1 MSNKVLVIT
10 GASRGI
16 GFATAQL
23 FMEAGYKVVNLSRS
37 EPGLTGIV
45 HIPLDMSSSAT
56 IVLARVTFKHS

>member
-16 GFATAQL
+16 GYATAQL

-37 EPGLTGIV
+37 EPALPGIV
-45 HIPLDMSSSAT
+45 HISLDMSSSAT
-56 IVLARVTFKHS
+56 IDACAGDI